1 MQSCPRSR
9 SVHIQA
15 GIRQVKGAFGEDR
28 TDQPKTCF
36 LFAWKQC
43 SQLAKLFVRPCMSCV
58 LILPACSGYP
68 CIQAGFPYSML
79 GFFGGKVR
87 KRGCAI
93 THDLNFVSFDNR
105 CVSSSSYVPQMH

>member
-1 MQSCPRSR
+1 
-9 SVHIQA
+9 
-15 GIRQVKGAFGEDR
+15 
-28 TDQPKTCF
+28 
-36 LFAWKQC
+36 
-43 SQLAKLFVRPCMSCV
+43 MSYV

-68 CIQAGFPYSML
+68 CIYAGFPCSML